1 MHRLIRLFGR
11 IVLDM
16 VYGLRDPDQVSVYT
30 DIVDECMRTMAAAVN
45 PGPHFLLEVIPA
57 RNYFVRHHM

>member
-1 MHRLIRLFGR
+1 
-11 IVLDM
+11 M

-57 RNYFVRHHM
+57 RNYFVHHHV